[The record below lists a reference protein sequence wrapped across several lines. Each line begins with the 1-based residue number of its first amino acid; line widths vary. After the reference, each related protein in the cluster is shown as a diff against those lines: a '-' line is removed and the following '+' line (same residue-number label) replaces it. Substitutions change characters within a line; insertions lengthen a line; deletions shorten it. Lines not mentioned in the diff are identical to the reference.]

1 MLLMEP
7 KRMIQDEGLWG
18 TIRFVSRVI
27 ATPAARRRI
36 WKIRK
41 TFKDY
46 GDYIN
51 AGVLIAMKQGQSS
64 GSQVA

>member
-1 MLLMEP
+1 
-7 KRMIQDEGLWG
+7 
-18 TIRFVSRVI
+18 VI